1 MCHMFADTREEL
13 IAMAEAIEVN
23 PKWIQK
29 RGTVYEHFDIS
40 KGKRQLALEQGAA
53 SITRKEVG
61 LLLRARRETPGAVL
75 REHGPRSGSFRVLQN
90 EGHEVPSFLPRLGL
104 HGDT

>member
-1 MCHMFADTREEL
+1 MFADSREEL
-13 IAMAEAIEVN
+13 ITMAEAIGVN
-23 PKWIQK
+23 TKWIQK

-61 LLLRARRETPGAVL
+61 LLLRARRETPSEVL
-75 REHGPRSGSFRVLQN
+75 QEHGPRSGSFRVLQADGQN
-90 EGHEVPSFLPRLGL
+90 ENPFLPIVGL
-104 HGDT
+104 HGDTR